1 MAAYL
6 HVTHTHIYIENVTF
20 SYNCEDN
27 KIIDMREKFIRWF
40 TYLNAWISQNFEVSN
55 FI

>member
-27 KIIDMREKFIRWF
+27 KIIDMREKFIR
-40 TYLNAWISQNFEVSN
+40 
-55 FI
+55 